1 MSKKKKSPVLI
12 FDLGNILFEL
22 DGVEA
27 FWPNDSDQPALCQ
40 NRWNSSQVAYD
51 LETGK
56 IDDFVDFYQRISEE
70 LGIDLKP
77 DEFQRAFLGIIG
89 EPFAGTEEML
99 EDLASSYRVMILSNT
114 NEPHWQYCLSMLPLD
129 KYVEKSFLSHEI
141 GAMKPNGIIYESV
154 IADLEID
161 PENIYYFDDK
171 EENVIAAREYGI
183 KAYKSWGGEV
193 LRQQL
198 IELGFLR

>member
-1 MSKKKKSPVLI
+1 MKKKNLPILM

-27 FWPNDSDQPALCQ
+27 FWPDESNQPALCQ
-40 NRWNSSQVAYD
+40 MRWNSSQIAYD

-56 IDDFVDFYQRISEE
+56 IETFADFYRDISDE
-70 LGIDLKP
+70 LGIRLEP
-77 DEFQRAFLGIIG
+77 AEFEKAFLGIIG

-99 EDLASSYRVMILSNT
+99 EELASSYRLMILSNT
-114 NEPHWQYCLSMLPLD
+114 NEPHWQYCLSRLPLD
-129 KYVEKSFLSHEI
+129 KYIERSFLSHEL
-141 GAMKPNGIIYESV
+141 GAMKPDNMIYEQV
-154 IADLEID
+154 INELQVY

-171 EENVIAAREYGI
+171 EENVITASEHGM

-193 LRQQL
+193 LRHL
-198 IELGFLR
+198 LRDLGFLR